1 LELERRV
8 WRKKSPGTE
17 EEESGESEYDA
28 AAAAAME
35 LLDVGAAGKG

>member
-1 LELERRV
+1 LEKRV

-28 AAAAAME
+28 AAAME

>member
-28 AAAAAME
+28 AAAAME

>member
-1 LELERRV
+1 LEKRV

-17 EEESGESEYDA
+17 EESGESEYD
-28 AAAAAME
+28 AAAAME